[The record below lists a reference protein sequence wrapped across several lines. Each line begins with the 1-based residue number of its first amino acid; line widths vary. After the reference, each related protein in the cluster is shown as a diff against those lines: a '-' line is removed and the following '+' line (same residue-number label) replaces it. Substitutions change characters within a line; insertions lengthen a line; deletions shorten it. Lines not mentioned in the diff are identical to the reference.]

1 MDWFETIEMI
11 MVSWGAGM
19 GGEDGGVGA
28 ALSPQMLTKNHLCA
42 RSWEMGLGHCLGE
55 DPGMVVTNVVCSP
68 CPS

>member
-42 RSWEMGLGHCLGE
+42 RSWEIGLAT
-55 DPGMVVTNVVCSP
+55 V
-68 CPS
+68 